1 MKLPARFLEP
11 AEDSRSVAG
20 PATITHAPINPTY
33 NCIYPGGA
41 IEVVTRRGELEE
53 VAPPA
58 IRRDLSPALLAAIH
72 SAPYGEFHLT
82 NTKAS

>member
-1 MKLPARFLEP
+1 MP
-11 AEDSRSVAG
+11 
-20 PATITHAPINPTY
+20 NPTY
-33 NCIYPGGA
+33 SCIYPGGA
-41 IEVVTRRGELEE
+41 VEVVTRRGELEE